1 MCPCLLWMCVGRRLL
16 QAILDYAGSSAEVGE
31 VFLHVQTS
39 NREALQFYEQFGFTV
54 TGNIPNYYKRLQP
67 PDCFIVAKQ
76 IKH

>member
-1 MCPCLLWMCVGRRLL
+1 ML
-16 QAILDYAGSSAEVGE
+16 QAILEYAQGSAEVGE

-39 NREALQFYEQFGFTV
+39 NSEALRFYEQFGFAV

-67 PDCFIVAKQ
+67 PDCFIVANQ